1 MIIRKNCIDMG
12 WDADKIENSSGQISR
27 YYNKINVLV
36 NFFNVHTQLFW
47 YFKNDIFFSPL

>member
-36 NFFNVHTQLFW
+36 NFFNVYTQLFW
-47 YFKNDIFFSPL
+47 HFKNDILFSPL

>member
-1 MIIRKNCIDMG
+1 MIIRKNCIDME
-12 WDADKIENSSGQISR
+12 WDAKKIENSSDQTSR